1 MINFSIEV
9 TNSFLSNDFNIMP
22 DLVVS
27 GNPPVLLI
35 ITAEPLLAASKLALP
50 KGSCHLEHTTEILV
64 FFNKSKMKILFLKP
78 ITLKRGC
85 LKIIFSLSSSPMTIA
100 FQFLY
105 LSNISI
111 IASPNIS
118 YPFALLSLP
127 IKVIIF
133 SFFLKFILTL
143 LAD

>member
-1 MINFSIEV
+1 MAV
-9 TNSFLSNDFNIMP
+9 TNSFLLNDFNITP

-50 KGSCHLEHTTEILV
+50 NGSCHLEQTTEILV
-64 FFNKSKMKILFLKP
+64 FFNKSKINLFFLKP
-78 ITLKRGC
+78 ITFKRGC
-85 LKIIFSLSSSPMTIA
+85 LKIIFSRSSSPITIA

-105 LSNISI
+105 LFNISI
-111 IASPNIS
+111 IALPNIS

-127 IKVIIF
+127 IKEIIF
-133 SFFLKFILTL
+133 FFFLKSILTL
-143 LAD
+143 FAD